1 MTIPSPEERR
11 YIAVEEK
18 GVCVWEGGDGCVTI
32 MLSGLH
38 PPNVVPR
45 LFSKSGF
52 EAISPLPIGM
62 KAPY

>member
-1 MTIPSPEERR
+1 M
-11 YIAVEEK
+11 EEK